1 MGADSGGGG
10 GGGGDD
16 KKDKTPTF
24 SNLTEAAEAGYHGK
38 AVNIEGKGL
47 QKVEFADKSYD
58 DKMANVSAG
67 VTTTAAPK
75 DTTTTTTTT
84 TTAPKSHDSFGT
96 SVSKFLGFEEKDDG
110 FYLDQVITQFNTM
123 GPEKA
128 LERANYLKQ
137 SGLMDDVS
145 LVDQTLNS
153 LNQGGTGVV
162 YSPASTPISAPV
174 QPEKTFDQAFAEA
187 RSAGQKT
194 FMYKGSPYTTELAA
208 DPTVGGTVM
217 PVGGPGTF
225 TPGALPAAP
234 LTPATEDDYLKA
246 SGAATATFPGS
257 TVTDAS
263 IFQPSI
269 TVSDP
274 QPLSDLTSQT
284 VDQGNIFKPDPTV
297 IDQNVPLLAPI
308 NEITDTPPFLG
319 PTDAVDQN
327 VASIS
332 PITNLS
338 GSSPT
343 YQSSQGSRLFS
354 SKVWNPLVD
363 GADYSKLKNYAKF
376 GQDDPF
382 EVGLY
387 SESKVTPNSE
397 LVAQGLQHYA
407 DLARAIQFKDVPEG
421 LEDLELADVNNI
433 KKSINKRLGQ
443 YSRMAEQVGL
453 DVPSNVATMPGSANL
468 INYGQK
474 SAIEQL
480 NDQGLE
486 EQRQNLSSV
495 GSSIIS
501 GDNAFQVAGDPNLIT
516 PTLASI
522 NQIDDSVGEG
532 PTPTLTQPT
541 PEDNYLAASGAA
553 TATFPNFAPIDP
565 DSQLLQEAPPN
576 LETGEA
582 KSFLGD
588 SLLGKGFLDAASMLT
603 AGGASLSNFAQEFA
617 NQPYISSLGMPT
629 VRFTPEPDRDPSI
642 QGPGAEFLQNL
653 SDELA
658 ESAQEKFKSLS
669 PETQEIARRP
679 ILPVDYT
686 VGYGE
691 GDVDPRLAMA
701 AGLDPEGPPGF
712 SIPDFLPFGD
722 RRIDPAALAYSTV
735 EATPATALPI
745 LATAV
750 NPFLGPGLGFG
761 IAGGDAARDVKNSLN
776 EAFRAGDLQQTDQ
789 YKKTLD
795 IINQLP
801 DAADFSDEEKAAKAL
816 QAIKNDV
823 DVTTAGPVGAL
834 GAFSAYLPFLK
845 YPKID
850 KIASL
855 FPKSSKILS
864 SLGSNA
870 FLRNLGF
877 GVRGGAGESLTELG
891 ELELKDK
898 LGVEMTGGLGDE
910 YKTPTR
916 QKEDEAVT
924 AFALGFPFGMFGGR
938 ASSADVGAVGGTPD
952 LTFQTGQA
960 PNVQTTSREGTLGDL
975 RSEQLNVT
983 TPIVD
988 LGTAGTF
995 AQKPPTLASP
1005 IGADTVPT
1013 VDLGPASTQEV
1024 IIGTQLIENILD
1036 NVQTNADGAKS
1047 PSSKDIREI
1056 FSIAKQTNMPMS
1068 MVEQIIETRG
1078 APELADPNVSPADL
1092 LKAQKEI
1099 ANIIDTSP
1107 VDPVSGFK
1115 SPMGPQLEGIASLAS
1130 GVNMD
1135 SSTLNKIVEQNKGA
1149 PYIVPTLSSLEAP
1162 VQQDTPL
1169 NLEGIASLQ
1178 TIPGGVT
1185 GDVFY
1190 RGEDSG
1196 RSLEGFSADTSF
1208 INPIDGSVTF
1218 DRKGDGIYM
1227 TQSPTYANTFAGTN
1241 QGAPVVYKIR
1251 LKQGTKLF
1259 DYKNENDIK
1268 VAEEFYN
1275 KNKKRIDSFKQ
1286 KGAPTFMEQ
1295 VKQGDYNIFEN
1306 PFGEVTPGS
1315 KPDNFQAYLQ
1325 EQGYDG
1331 HKTGDASKGE
1341 NFGNV
1346 KVYSEDSIVSAFDPS
1361 LLPGEETVSVEGKPR
1376 VRVTKDGPRVDLG
1389 TTTDATTTTDTVLE
1403 VPTDQ
1408 NVVGATPDTNVTTDT
1423 TATVTTDTTPTV
1435 STTVTIPETELD
1447 DTENDIDSADI
1458 EVTIDEETGEPEIE
1472 EVKSTPSGPIVLPET
1487 STDPDTGETVY
1498 QCPDGYKLAKGK
1510 DGFQCF
1516 RTSSVTFMR
1525 AGIGTKAYTSVRPSR
1540 TRPGQKTVDVK
1551 KVETTEAVKA

>member
-1 MGADSGGGG
+1 MCGGGSDSGGG

-16 KKDKTPTF
+16 KQTTPTF
-24 SNLTEAAEAGYHGK
+24 KNLTEAAEAGYHGE

-67 VTTTAAPK
+67 ATTTAAPK
-75 DTTTTTTTT
+75 DTTTT

-162 YSPASTPISAPV
+162 DLTQSKPISAPV
-174 QPEKTFDQAFAEA
+174 QPKKTV
-187 RSAGQKT
+187 
-194 FMYKGSPYTTELAA
+194 
-208 DPTVGGTVM
+208 DPTVSGTVM
-217 PVGGPGTF
+217 PT
-225 TPGALPAAP
+225 TEADYLAASGAATATYPSAP
-234 LTPATEDDYLKA
+234 LTPSTEADYLKA
-246 SGAATATFPGS
+246 SGAATATFPQ
-257 TVTDAS
+257 TL
-263 IFQPSI
+263 P
-269 TVSDP
+269 
-274 QPLSDLTSQT
+274 DLTTQT
-284 VDQGNIFKPDPTV
+284 VDQGNIFKTDDPTNLVQTVSSPIPNYQPTYNMFGDVVDDYQGIPDAVLNVLAEKEQTKPDPFIPTGGPGTFGTV
-297 IDQNVPLLAPI
+297 DDYGNVILP
-308 NEITDTPPFLG
+308 
-319 PTDAVDQN
+319 
-327 VASIS
+327 
-332 PITNLS
+332 
-338 GSSPT
+338 
-343 YQSSQGSRLFS
+343 
-354 SKVWNPLVD
+354 
-363 GADYSKLKNYAKF
+363 
-376 GQDDPF
+376 GQ
-382 EVGLY
+382 
-387 SESKVTPNSE
+387 
-397 LVAQGLQHYA
+397 QQ
-407 DLARAIQFKDVPEG
+407 
-421 LEDLELADVNNI
+421 
-433 KKSINKRLGQ
+433 
-443 YSRMAEQVGL
+443 
-453 DVPSNVATMPGSANL
+453 
-468 INYGQK
+468 
-474 SAIEQL
+474 
-480 NDQGLE
+480 
-486 EQRQNLSSV
+486 
-495 GSSIIS
+495 
-501 GDNAFQVAGDPNLIT
+501 
-516 PTLASI
+516 
-522 NQIDDSVGEG
+522 
-532 PTPTLTQPT
+532 TLTIPPDIPT
-541 PEDNYLAASGAA
+541 GGPG
-553 TATFPNFAPIDP
+553 TFSVSTLPPKIDDP
-565 DSQLLQEAPPN
+565 DSQLLQEVPPN

-603 AGGASLSNFAQEFA
+603 AGGASLSNLAQQVA

-629 VRFTPEPDRDPSI
+629 VRFDPEPNRDPSI
-642 QGPGAEFLQNL
+642 QGPGAQFLQNL
-653 SDELA
+653 SDNLA

-679 ILPVDYT
+679 IFPVDYT

-701 AGLDPEGPPGF
+701 AGLDPEGPPGIK
-712 SIPDFLPFGD
+712 IPDFLPFGG
-722 RRIDPAALAYSTV
+722 RRFDPAALAYSTV
-735 EATPATALPI
+735 EAAPATVVPI
-745 LATAV
+745 ATTAI
-750 NPFLGPGLGFG
+750 NPVLGPALGFG
-761 IAGGDAARDVKNSLN
+761 VAGGDAARDVKNSLN
-776 EAFRAGDLQQTDQ
+776 EAFVAGDLQQTPK

-823 DVTTAGPVGAL
+823 DVTTTVPVGGL
-834 GAFSAYLPFLK
+834 GAFSTYLPFMK
-845 YPKID
+845 IPKLD

-898 LGVEMTGGLGDE
+898 LGVEITGGLGDE

-916 QKEDEAVT
+916 QKEDEAAT
-924 AFALGFPFGMFGGR
+924 AFALGFPFGILGGG
-938 ASSADVGAVGGTPD
+938 ASSANVGAVGGTPP

-960 PNVQTTSREGTLGDL
+960 PNVQTTSREATLGDL

-1005 IGADTVPT
+1005 TGPDTVPT

-1078 APELADPNVSPADL
+1078 APELVDPSVSPADL
-1092 LKAQKEI
+1092 LKAQKDI

-1130 GVNMD
+1130 SVNMD

-1169 NLEGIASLQ
+1169 NLEGIPA
-1178 TIPGGVT
+1178 I
-1185 GDVFY
+1185 
-1190 RGEDSG
+1190 E
-1196 RSLEGFSADTSF
+1196 TST
-1208 INPIDGSVTF
+1208 D
-1218 DRKGDGIYM
+1218 
-1227 TQSPTYANTFAGTN
+1227 Q
-1241 QGAPVVYKIR
+1241 
-1251 LKQGTKLF
+1251 
-1259 DYKNENDIK
+1259 
-1268 VAEEFYN
+1268 
-1275 KNKKRIDSFKQ
+1275 
-1286 KGAPTFMEQ
+1286 
-1295 VKQGDYNIFEN
+1295 
-1306 PFGEVTPGS
+1306 
-1315 KPDNFQAYLQ
+1315 
-1325 EQGYDG
+1325 
-1331 HKTGDASKGE
+1331 
-1341 NFGNV
+1341 
-1346 KVYSEDSIVSAFDPS
+1346 
-1361 LLPGEETVSVEGKPR
+1361 ETVGVEGKPR

-1389 TTTDATTTTDTVLE
+1389 TTTDATTTTDTVVE

-1447 DTENDIDSADI
+1447 DTEDDTDSADI

-1525 AGIGTKAYTSVRPSR
+1525 AGIGTRAYTSVRPSR